1 MFKNLFGG
9 LSLLLLL
16 SSCMFSPHAP
26 NTIAP
31 LVYQV
36 GNEAYTLEKSCVSN
50 ISLSHYGD
58 GIWLEVT
65 PSQACAMRFEQF
77 ISEHLGEQLKVSFNH
92 HAVTDATL
100 IASPIRLHSGF
111 HQHISQLAEAKNIIA
126 YYQAP

>member
-16 SSCMFSPHAP
+16 SSCILAPHASDAI
-26 NTIAP
+26 TP

-36 GNEAYTLEKSCVSN
+36 GNETYTLEKSCVSH
-50 ISLSHYGD
+50 ISHSGYGD
-58 GIWLEVT
+58 GIWLEIN

-77 ISEHLGEQLKVSFNH
+77 FSEHLGEQLKVSFNR

-100 IASPIRLHSGF
+100 IVSPIKLHSGF
-111 HQHISQLAEAKNIIA
+111 HQHISQLTEAKNIIA
-126 YYQAP
+126 YYRAP